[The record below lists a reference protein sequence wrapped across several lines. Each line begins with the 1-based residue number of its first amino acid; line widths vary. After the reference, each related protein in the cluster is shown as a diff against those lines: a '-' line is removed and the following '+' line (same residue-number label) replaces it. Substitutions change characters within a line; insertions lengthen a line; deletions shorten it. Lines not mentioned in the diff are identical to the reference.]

1 MGGSCSKASSTTV
14 SGQPL
19 QPQPSFSQYSN
30 SPYLADNASFTH
42 KSSHTAVAD
51 AQQDSGLIQARHDAA
66 SALTSPAVS
75 AADALQPSLD
85 LSSASSPHVAEK
97 PAPVSPSIVQHS
109 LQEAAA
115 VYTQPMSRSP
125 YANRTTGK
133 ASHGSIQVKQA
144 LAKNSTFASALKALG
159 KQAPPETAPQLLQ
172 HYLFHKKAV
181 TVTELDN
188 AVAAVSAQPAPIQA
202 GYAAE
207 LIAQQYY
214 FAAMKATFTQPQI
227 LSRVLRDI
235 QQQVN
240 LYSAQASVSL
250 TIALSASSACC
261 VTKHLVVQ
269 DRQITTHACRIPAEQ
284 YIALFI

>member
-1 MGGSCSKASSTTV
+1 MGGSCSKASSTAV

-42 KSSHTAVAD
+42 KSSHTANSVAD
-51 AQQDSGLIQARHDAA
+51 AQQDSGLIQARYDAA
-66 SALTSPAVS
+66 SAFTSPAVS

-125 YANRTTGK
+125 YANRATGK

-144 LAKNSTFASALKALG
+144 LAKNSTFAGALKALG

-172 HYLFHKKAV
+172 HYLFRKKAV

-227 LSRVLRDI
+227 LSRVLQDI

-240 LYSAQASVSL
+240 LYSALASVSL
-250 TIALSASSACC
+250 SVALSASSA
-261 VTKHLVVQ
+261 
-269 DRQITTHACRIPAEQ
+269 
-284 YIALFI
+284 